1 MYSKNKKGELARL
14 KNLIGGDRINVT
26 DDFDLLLKK
35 DLKTLLS
42 EYFDLDSDLK
52 VSFEKEGNKFI
63 LTVSAGA
70 LRIKNFNSV
79 PKS

>member
-1 MYSKNKKGELARL
+1 MYNKNKKGELARL

-63 LTVSAGA
+63 LTVSVGA